1 MGGTCKR
8 NLLKLKKKNS
18 VSQKKKKKGKKKKK
32 NSIDYRTGL
41 YAFIKV
47 LLLSCK

>member
-18 VSQKKKKKGKKKKK
+18 VSQKKKKRKKEKEKL
-32 NSIDYRTGL
+32 NRL
-41 YAFIKV
+41 QERFI
-47 LLLSCK
+47 CFY

>member
-18 VSQKKKKKGKKKKK
+18 VSQKKKKRKKEKEKL
-32 NSIDYRTGL
+32 DRL
-41 YAFIKV
+41 QDRFI
-47 LLLSCK
+47 CFY

>member
-18 VSQKKKKKGKKKKK
+18 VSQKKKKRKKEKEKL
-32 NSIDYRTGL
+32 NRLQDR
-41 YAFIKV
+41 FI
-47 LLLSCK
+47 CFY